1 MSYAI
6 RRRAAA
12 FAAAGLLA
20 GLPLLG
26 ASPAGAAEPEAAPGV
41 SFSGG
46 GLGLLLCGSKPATT
60 KITVAA
66 ESKVRLTN
74 GLGQGAT
81 LQIDGKDSAD
91 VADGETV
98 EVQFHRGPVKVA
110 MVPECLLNLNPTFE
124 PLTVEV
130 TSRSTSTPSSSGSTS
145 GQGSSNSG
153 STPTRKP
160 SAKPSPT
167 KAASQPSSSRSTSRN
182 DTPPAASD
190 EGPEVADPT
199 ATLFPMPG
207 DGDDDG
213 DGVEQSPATVSVVG
227 GDGKTLDSTRVSST
241 SPDKGPIGLL
251 AIIATV
257 CVVGV
262 SAGAIRAIIAQR
274 ATRAEFA

>member
-167 KAASQPSSSRSTSRN
+167 KAASQPGTSRSTSRN
-182 DTPPAASD
+182 DTQAPGTEEPN
-190 EGPEVADPT
+190 VADPDV
-199 ATLFPMPG
+199 TLFPTPG
-207 DGDDDG
+207 EDDEQAGGVEESPAAVSLIDKDGDMLNADR
-213 DGVEQSPATVSVVG
+213 A
-227 GDGKTLDSTRVSST
+227 SST

>member
-12 FAAAGLLA
+12 FAAAGLLV
-20 GLPLLG
+20 GLPLLA
-26 ASPAGAAEPEAAPGV
+26 ASTATAAEPEAAPGV

-46 GLGLLLCGSKPATT
+46 GLGLLLCGSKPATS
-60 KITVAA
+60 KITVPA
-66 ESKVRLTN
+66 ESKIRLTN

-81 LQIDGKDSAD
+81 LQIDGKNSAA
-91 VADGETV
+91 VPDGETV

-130 TSRSTSTPSSSGSTS
+130 VNKATAAPSRPTGGQSPSSTPS
-145 GQGSSNSG
+145 
-153 STPTRKP
+153 RKP
-160 SAKPSPT
+160 STKPSP
-167 KAASQPSSSRSTSRN
+167 KASNQPGQAPQTGQNPGQETAPDGQQLPDEPDETLFPTPSDEGDGQPEVEPSAAVVLGGG
-182 DTPPAASD
+182 DTQNMDPAAS
-190 EGPEVADPT
+190 
-199 ATLFPMPG
+199 L
-207 DGDDDG
+207 
-213 DGVEQSPATVSVVG
+213 
-227 GDGKTLDSTRVSST
+227 

>member
-20 GLPLLG
+20 GLPLLA

-130 TSRSTSTPSSSGSTS
+130 VNRSTSTPSSSGSTS
-145 GQGSSNSG
+145 GQGSG
-153 STPTRKP
+153 STPSRKP

-167 KAASQPSSSRSTSRN
+167 KAASQPGSSRSTSRN
-182 DTPPAASD
+182 DTPAPGTEVPD
-190 EGPEVADPT
+190 VTDPEE
-199 ATLFPMPG
+199 TLFPTPG
-207 DGDDDG
+207 ENGDDGAGGVQESPPAVSLVDKDG
-213 DGVEQSPATVSVVG
+213 EM
-227 GDGKTLDSTRVSST
+227 LDSNRVSST

>member
-26 ASPAGAAEPEAAPGV
+26 ASPAGAVEPEAAPGV

-130 TSRSTSTPSSSGSTS
+130 TSRSTATPSSSGSTS
-145 GQGSSNSG
+145 GGGSTG
-153 STPTRKP
+153 STPTHKP

-167 KAASQPSSSRSTSRN
+167 KAASQPGTSRSSSRN
-182 DTPPAASD
+182 DTQAPT
-190 EGPEVADPT
+190 EEPEVADPDV
-199 ATLFPMPG
+199 TLFPTPG
-207 DGDDDG
+207 DEEGQG
-213 DGVEQSPATVSVVG
+213 GVQESPPAAVVG
-227 GDGKTLDSTRVSST
+227 GNEMLDSNRVSST

>member
-12 FAAAGLLA
+12 FAAAGLLV

-26 ASPAGAAEPEAAPGV
+26 AHPATAAEPEAAPGV

-66 ESKVRLTN
+66 EAKVRLTN

-81 LQIDGKDSAD
+81 LQIDGKDSAA
-91 VADGETV
+91 VPDGETV

-130 TSRSTSTPSSSGSTS
+130 VNKATAAPSRPTGGGQSPSSAPS
-145 GQGSSNSG
+145 
-153 STPTRKP
+153 RKP
-160 SAKPSPT
+160 STKPSP
-167 KAASQPSSSRSTSRN
+167 KAPSQSGQSPQSGQSAGQETVTDGQRL
-182 DTPPAASD
+182 PEEPD
-190 EGPEVADPT
+190 E
-199 ATLFPMPG
+199 TLFPTPSEG
-207 DGDDDG
+207 NDG
-213 DGVEQSPATVSVVG
+213 EPLPEPSAASVVG
-227 GDGKTLDSTRVSST
+227 GDLKMDPTASTS

-274 ATRAEFA
+274 ATRPEFA

>member
-26 ASPAGAAEPEAAPGV
+26 AHPAAAAEPEAAPGV

-46 GLGLLLCGSKPATT
+46 GLGLLLCGSKPATA

-66 ESKVRLTN
+66 EAKVRLTN

-81 LQIDGKDSAD
+81 LQIDGKDSAA
-91 VADGETV
+91 VPDGETV

-130 TSRSTSTPSSSGSTS
+130 VSKATTAPTGGGQTPGAAPSKKPTS
-145 GQGSSNSG
+145 
-153 STPTRKP
+153 
-160 SAKPSPT
+160 KPSP
-167 KAASQPSSSRSTSRN
+167 KPADRPGRQPQPSADAN
-182 DTPPAASD
+182 TPDSVAVPEVPEPSETLFTEPTDGVDEPAVAESPSVSLVGPGGQKMDPAAS
-190 EGPEVADPT
+190 T
-199 ATLFPMPG
+199 
-207 DGDDDG
+207 
-213 DGVEQSPATVSVVG
+213 S
-227 GDGKTLDSTRVSST
+227 

>member
-20 GLPLLG
+20 GLPLLA

-66 ESKVRLTN
+66 EAKVRLTN

-81 LQIDGKDSAD
+81 LQIDGKDSAE

-124 PLTVEV
+124 PLTVDV
-130 TSRSTSTPSSSGSTS
+130 VNRSTSTPSSSGSS
-145 GQGSSNSG
+145 GGGHGSGSS
-153 STPTRKP
+153 PTRKP

-167 KAASQPSSSRSTSRN
+167 KGASQPGTSRQPSPGSVPGDDN
-182 DTPPAASD
+182 ETTAV
-190 EGPEVADPT
+190 PEPT
-199 ATLFPMPG
+199 ETLFPDPSDQSQSEPAPEGSPNGEVVSPG
-207 DGDDDG
+207 SDKID
-213 DGVEQSPATVSVVG
+213 
-227 GDGKTLDSTRVSST
+227 LDSVSRT

-262 SAGAIRAIIAQR
+262 AAGAIRAIIAQR

>member
-26 ASPAGAAEPEAAPGV
+26 AHPATAAEPEAAPGV

-46 GLGLLLCGSKPATT
+46 GLGLLLCGSKPATP

-66 ESKVRLTN
+66 ESKVKLTN

-81 LQIDGKDSAD
+81 LQIDGKDSAS
-91 VADGETV
+91 VSDGQTV

-130 TSRSTSTPSSSGSTS
+130 VSKATSAPGNPGGGQSPSSSPSK
-145 GQGSSNSG
+145 
-153 STPTRKP
+153 KP
-160 SAKPSPT
+160 SSKPSP
-167 KAASQPSSSRSTSRN
+167 KASAQPNRDPQPGRTPNGPEASTDAELPASPDGPLFTEPTGSGDELPDAEESPSVSLVGPGGEKMDPKASTS
-182 DTPPAASD
+182 
-190 EGPEVADPT
+190 
-199 ATLFPMPG
+199 
-207 DGDDDG
+207 
-213 DGVEQSPATVSVVG
+213 
-227 GDGKTLDSTRVSST
+227 

>member
-20 GLPLLG
+20 GLPLLA

-66 ESKVRLTN
+66 EAKVRLTN

-81 LQIDGKDSAD
+81 LKIDGKDSAE

-130 TSRSTSTPSSSGSTS
+130 VNRSTSTPSSSSSSSS
-145 GQGSSNSG
+145 GQGSG
-153 STPTRKP
+153 STPSRKP

-167 KAASQPSSSRSTSRN
+167 KGASQPSASRRTS
-182 DTPPAASD
+182 PGGASGDGGQTVNVPDPD
-190 EGPEVADPT
+190 E
-199 ATLFPMPG
+199 TLFPDP
-207 DGDDDG
+207 
-213 DGVEQSPATVSVVG
+213 ETEPQSKSEPAPDASSDVTVVG
-227 GDGKTLDSTRVSST
+227 QDPDKINLDSVSKT

-262 SAGAIRAIIAQR
+262 AAGAIRAIIAQR

>member
-20 GLPLLG
+20 GLPLLA

-130 TSRSTSTPSSSGSTS
+130 VNRSTSTPSSSGSTS
-145 GQGSSNSG
+145 GQGSG
-153 STPTRKP
+153 STPSRKP

-167 KAASQPSSSRSTSRN
+167 KAASQPGSSRSTSRN
-182 DTPPAASD
+182 DPTAPGTEEPNVTD
-190 EGPEVADPT
+190 PEV
-199 ATLFPMPG
+199 TLFPTPG
-207 DGDDDG
+207 EDDDQAG
-213 DGVEQSPATVSVVG
+213 GVQESPPAVSLVDKDGEM
-227 GDGKTLDSTRVSST
+227 LDSNRVSST

>member
-26 ASPAGAAEPEAAPGV
+26 ASPAGAVEPEAAPGV

-130 TSRSTSTPSSSGSTS
+130 TSRSTSTPSGSGSGSTS
-145 GQGSSNSG
+145 GQGSSSG

-167 KAASQPSSSRSTSRN
+167 KAASQPGTSRSTSRN
-182 DTPPAASD
+182 DTPAPAD
-190 EGPEVADPT
+190 EHPEVTEPT
-199 ATLFPMPG
+199 ETLFPVPG
-207 DGDDDG
+207 DGDG
-213 DGVEQSPATVSVVG
+213 QGVQESPPAAVVG
-227 GDGKTLDSTRVSST
+227 GSGEMLDANRLSST

>member
-26 ASPAGAAEPEAAPGV
+26 AHPAAAAEPEAAPGV

-46 GLGLLLCGSKPATT
+46 GLGLLLCGSKPATA

-66 ESKVRLTN
+66 EAKVRLTN

-81 LQIDGKDSAD
+81 LQIDGKDSAA
-91 VADGETV
+91 VPDGETV

-130 TSRSTSTPSSSGSTS
+130 VNKATAAPSGG
-145 GQGSSNSG
+145 GQS
-153 STPTRKP
+153 PTASPSKKP
-160 SAKPSPT
+160 TTKPSP
-167 KAASQPSSSRSTSRN
+167 KPASQPGRQPQSSANPGTPDST
-182 DTPPAASD
+182 TV
-190 EGPEVADPT
+190 PEVPEPSESLFTEPT
-199 ATLFPMPG
+199 DGESEPG
-207 DGDDDG
+207 
-213 DGVEQSPATVSVVG
+213 VAQSPAVSLVG
-227 GDGKTLDSTRVSST
+227 ADGAKMDPVAGTS

-274 ATRAEFA
+274 ATRPEFA

>member
-26 ASPAGAAEPEAAPGV
+26 AHPATAAEPEAAPGV

-46 GLGLLLCGSKPATT
+46 GLGLLLCGSKPATA

-66 ESKVRLTN
+66 EAKVRLTN

-81 LQIDGKDSAD
+81 LQIDGKDSAA
-91 VADGETV
+91 VPDGETV

-130 TSRSTSTPSSSGSTS
+130 VNKATAAPSRPTGGQSPSATPSRKPSTKPS
-145 GQGSSNSG
+145 PKVPSQAGQSPQAGQGSGQETS
-153 STPTRKP
+153 STNGQLPEEPEETLFPTPSDEGEEPAVEP
-160 SAKPSPT
+160 SAAVVLGPDEQKM
-167 KAASQPSSSRSTSRN
+167 
-182 DTPPAASD
+182 DPAAS
-190 EGPEVADPT
+190 T
-199 ATLFPMPG
+199 
-207 DGDDDG
+207 
-213 DGVEQSPATVSVVG
+213 S
-227 GDGKTLDSTRVSST
+227 

-274 ATRAEFA
+274 ATRPEFA

>member
-20 GLPLLG
+20 GLPLLAAMP
-26 ASPAGAAEPEAAPGV
+26 ASAAEPEAAPGV

-66 ESKVRLTN
+66 EAKVRLTN

-81 LQIDGKDSAD
+81 LQIDGEDSAS

-130 TSRSTSTPSSSGSTS
+130 VKKSTASPSTTGTGTG
-145 GQGSSNSG
+145 GQPTGSS
-153 STPTRKP
+153 PTKKP
-160 SAKPSPT
+160 SAKASP
-167 KAASQPSSSRSTSRN
+167 KPSSTGSSRTQPGR
-182 DTPPAASD
+182 TA
-190 EGPEVADPT
+190 PT
-199 ATLFPMPG
+199 GEQAPG
-207 DGDDDG
+207 DETPVDVPDNEEPLFENPDG
-213 DGVEQSPATVSVVG
+213 STGEEPAPEQSSAVVVG
-227 GDGKTLDSTRVSST
+227 DVNKINSNQVSST

>member
-26 ASPAGAAEPEAAPGV
+26 AGQAMAAEPEAAPGV
-41 SFSGG
+41 SFDGG
-46 GLGLLLCGSKPATT
+46 GLGLLLCGSKPATA
-60 KITVAA
+60 KITVPA

-81 LQIDGKDSAD
+81 LQIDGKDSAA

-124 PLTVEV
+124 PLTVDV
-130 TSRSTSTPSSSGSTS
+130 VNRSTSTPPSSGNSGG
-145 GQGSSNSG
+145 GQGSG
-153 STPTRKP
+153 STPSKKP

-167 KAASQPSSSRSTSRN
+167 KGASQSSGGNRQT
-182 DTPPAASD
+182 
-190 EGPEVADPT
+190 
-199 ATLFPMPG
+199 
-207 DGDDDG
+207 
-213 DGVEQSPATVSVVG
+213 SPAGSPDNTDETVDVPDPSGAPLFEEPPVAGADGEPAPEESPNGSVVG
-227 GDGKTLDSTRVSST
+227 SSNKIETRDAKLVSS
-241 SPDKGPIGLL
+241 DKGPIGLL

-262 SAGAIRAIIAQR
+262 AAGAIRAIIAQR

>member
-20 GLPLLG
+20 GLPLLA

-60 KITVAA
+60 KITVNA
-66 ESKVRLTN
+66 EAKVRLTN

-81 LQIDGKDSAD
+81 LKIDGEDSAE

-130 TSRSTSTPSSSGSTS
+130 VSRSTSTPSSSSSSSG
-145 GQGSSNSG
+145 GQGSG
-153 STPTRKP
+153 STPSRKP

-167 KAASQPSSSRSTSRN
+167 KGASQSGSSRSTSRS
-182 DTPPAASD
+182 DAPAPGTEVPDVA
-190 EGPEVADPT
+190 EPEE
-199 ATLFPMPG
+199 TLFPTPG
-207 DGDDDG
+207 EDDG
-213 DGVEQSPATVSVVG
+213 GPAGAQESPPAVSVVG
-227 GDGKTLDSTRVSST
+227 GSETLDSTRVSST

-262 SAGAIRAIIAQR
+262 AAGAIRAIIAQR

>member
-12 FAAAGLLA
+12 FAAAGLLV

-26 ASPAGAAEPEAAPGV
+26 ASPAGAVEPEAAPGV

-81 LQIDGKDSAD
+81 LQIDGKDSAT
-91 VADGETV
+91 VSDGETV

-124 PLTVEV
+124 PLTVDV
-130 TSRSTSTPSSSGSTS
+130 VSRSTSPSGSSSGSS
-145 GQGSSNSG
+145 GGGQGSG
-153 STPTRKP
+153 STPSKKP

-167 KAASQPSSSRSTSRN
+167 KGAGQSAGGNRQT
-182 DTPPAASD
+182 TPA
-190 EGPEVADPT
+190 EV
-199 ATLFPMPG
+199 PG
-207 DGDDDG
+207 DGGETVNVPDPTG
-213 DGVEQSPATVSVVG
+213 SPLFEDPAPQGGETEPAPEESPKGTVVG
-227 GDGKTLDSTRVSST
+227 QDSSKIDATLSSVN

-262 SAGAIRAIIAQR
+262 AAGAIRAIIAQR